1 MCSIRKVSS
10 ALGAPAR
17 STNKPG
23 LLGFHGVNS
32 GGRLLHGL
40 LAYHQTSNTTWCGGR
55 VASKPYM
62 PSNPA
67 PDLLPH
73 LSPQRTRKTFQTTIS
88 LPGSTRFSQC
98 DQIIILPLFFPL
110 FSWPP
115 HRCRKYF
122 IFIWSL
128 EVKEKRKIDERGGHR
143 DGEEG
148 VNNIRVLLVCIW
160 LSVALFPLLLYSV
173 LWVQGLFSISIALF
187 LPASFSL
194 CCAWFYHKSSDTH
207 VYTHTLTH
215 TLIHI
220 AHTNQYKP
228 AWHCQSPKWL

>member
-1 MCSIRKVSS
+1 MSLTSTFNASNAAEMCSIRKVSS

-55 VASKPYM
+55 VASKPCM

-88 LPGSTRFSQC
+88 LLGSTRFSQC
-98 DQIIILPLFFPL
+98 DQIIIFLSSHGLLTGVASIL
-110 FSWPP
+110 FSFDLW
-115 HRCRKYF
+115 RLRKKERLMKEVDIETGKKGLITLECY
-122 IFIWSL
+122 WS
-128 EVKEKRKIDERGGHR
+128 VFG
-143 DGEEG
+143 
-148 VNNIRVLLVCIW
+148 
-160 LSVALFPLLLYSV
+160 
-173 LWVQGLFSISIALF
+173 
-187 LPASFSL
+187 
-194 CCAWFYHKSSDTH
+194 
-207 VYTHTLTH
+207 
-215 TLIHI
+215 
-220 AHTNQYKP
+220 
-228 AWHCQSPKWL
+228 CQ